1 MNPSSVDQDEIAVR
15 DAPPDEAA
23 TLRAKIEA
31 LERELV
37 EQAAQAN
44 AAVAQAQERT
54 YWLDRWNLDLNA
66 LMERRGAAELRGVV
80 RVARGWLRSARRAQ
94 KRLGR

>member
-1 MNPSSVDQDEIAVR
+1 M
-15 DAPPDEAA
+15 
-23 TLRAKIEA
+23 LRAKIEA

>member
-1 MNPSSVDQDEIAVR
+1 M
-15 DAPPDEAA
+15 
-23 TLRAKIEA
+23 LRGKIEA

-44 AAVAQAQERT
+44 AAVAEAQERT

-80 RVARGWLRSARRAQ
+80 RVARGALRSARRAQ
-94 KRLGR
+94 RRLGR

>member
-1 MNPSSVDQDEIAVR
+1 M
-15 DAPPDEAA
+15 
-23 TLRAKIEA
+23 LRGKIEA

-66 LMERRGAAELRGVV
+66 LMERRGAVELRGVV
-80 RVARGWLRSARRAQ
+80 RVARGALRSARRAQ
-94 KRLGR
+94 RRLGR

>member
-1 MNPSSVDQDEIAVR
+1 MVVGDSSVAEQAPSAEIQR
-15 DAPPDEAA
+15 
-23 TLRAKIEA
+23 LRAQVDA

-37 EQAAQAN
+37 AQAAKAN
-44 AAVAQAQERT
+44 DAVAQAQERT

-80 RVARGWLRSARRAQ
+80 RVARSGARAAKRAR
-94 KRLGR
+94 KRLSR